1 MTEQTSRRTRLDPDT
16 RRRSIVEA
24 AAQVMLGHD
33 PMEVSIEQVADAA
46 GVSRALIYNYFGD
59 RGGLLA
65 AVYDA
70 AYERL
75 DYEVDAALALAAV
88 PHEQLEAIVE
98 IYVRAAVSSPLRWQL
113 LGTAAAHPHPA
124 VQRVRHQHLERLSR
138 FVRGH
143 DLGIIALAGAQGM
156 LDAALEEWFRGDT
169 DDVEGFIRAL
179 SDLIWRGLSTLDP
192 AAMADASPTP

>member
-1 MTEQTSRRTRLDPDT
+1 MQ
-16 RRRSIVEA
+16 A
-24 AAQVMLGHD
+24 ASEVMLGHD
-33 PMEVSIEQVADAA
+33 PMEVSIELVAEAA

-75 DYEVDAALALAAV
+75 DYEVDIAMARAEL

-98 IYVRAAVSSPLRWQL
+98 IHIRAAVSSPLRWQL

-124 VQRVRHQHLERLSR
+124 VQRVRHQHLERLSQ
-138 FVRGH
+138 FVGGH
-143 DLGIIALAGAQGM
+143 QLGTVALAGVQGM

-169 DDVEGFIRAL
+169 DDVDAFIRSL
-179 SDLIWRGLSTLDP
+179 SDLIWQGLSTVQ
-192 AAMADASPTP
+192 AAVPTA